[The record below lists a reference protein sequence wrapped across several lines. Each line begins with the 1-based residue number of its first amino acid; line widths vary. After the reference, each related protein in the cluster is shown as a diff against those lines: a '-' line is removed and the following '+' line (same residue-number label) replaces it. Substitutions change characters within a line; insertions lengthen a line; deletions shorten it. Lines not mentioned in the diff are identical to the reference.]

1 MHVLHNQSRL
11 PIAVT
16 KARND
21 KLVSQ
26 IAATAGNKIGDQVTF
41 SALSCS
47 CSEAG
52 LHSQCF
58 NCDQVS
64 LSLLG
69 VGPLPMEMRE
79 VDKVIKAESG
89 TAMEQ
94 FDTALA
100 RFEGSAAVATARS
113 ELRQVGGGTTH
124 VTYCHVNPVQ
134 FTAHTHTHTH
144 TLQDLDEAAGKLRR
158 RNTDAWSRVFRRPL
172 RAAGKLVQAEGKAM
186 WFSSFLLRRR
196 VHIYTHTTFVC
207 PLRVANVEVPYVYA
221 LAGKVHCTARDLDNL
236 RGHQCAPKANVS
248 ETLITT
254 ARQDICVLTGCAL
267 AGRW

>member
-1 MHVLHNQSRL
+1 MYVLRNQSRL

-41 SALSCS
+41 AARSCS

-124 VTYCHVNPVQ
+124 VTYLHVNPVHSPL
-134 FTAHTHTHTH
+134 TRTHTRTK
-144 TLQDLDEAAGKLRR
+144 QDLDEAAGKLRR

-196 VHIYTHTTFVC
+196 VHIHTHTTFVC
-207 PLRVANVEVPYVYA
+207 ALRDANVDVRH
-221 LAGKVHCTARDLDNL
+221 LLLSC
-236 RGHQCAPKANVS
+236 
-248 ETLITT
+248 
-254 ARQDICVLTGCAL
+254 RQGSLHSK
-267 AGRW
+267 RS